1 MDSSFSPKFRIIT
14 ISGKIATGT
23 STLSQNL
30 VRMLGWKHINFGA
43 LQRQYDR
50 DHGINENQQGATARP
65 DDHEREMEE
74 MGKKIL
80 KEKKNI
86 IYEAWLAGFLAR
98 GYKDVL
104 KVLIVCSHD
113 DIRVDRVANRDNLT
127 IDEAK
132 KWIKQRELENE
143 RKWKDLYG
151 DHDFWNPQHYDLIID
166 TYATG
171 QMETVGRVL
180 DKLGK

>member
-1 MDSSFSPKFRIIT
+1 MGIFIDELLISAPTVQQVIT
-14 ISGKIATGT
+14 EGNAVITG
-23 STLSQNL
+23 
-30 VRMLGWKHINFGA
+30 NF
-43 LQRQYDR
+43 
-50 DHGINENQQGATARP
+50 
-65 DDHEREMEE
+65 
-74 MGKKIL
+74 
-80 KEKKNI
+80 
-86 IYEAWLAGFLAR
+86 
-98 GYKDVL
+98 
-104 KVLIVCSHD
+104 
-113 DIRVDRVANRDNLT
+113 T